1 MISMLIYGKDKRE
14 LRRMESITREAAARL
29 SDEQWLIKG
38 FQSIEETTE
47 YIDTKPLLDFL
58 CFDITGEGGVAFM
71 EKVRAEY
78 QETLLLLVADI
89 TISPMAYMKPGI
101 MAASLLLKPMREEQ
115 IRETLYDL
123 VDAYMKKHQKTD
135 EEAFM
140 VETREGKTRIPYH
153 QIYYFE
159 AREKKVYLRT
169 ENREFGFYSTLE
181 QLDGQLPDIFVR
193 CHRGFIVHKG
203 KIREVQ
209 LSKNVI
215 LLEKDVIVPLSR
227 SYKAAVKNLK

>member
-1 MISMLIYGKDKRE
+1 MISMLIYGKDKHE
-14 LRRMESITREAAARL
+14 LRCMESITRDVAAKL

-38 FQSIEETTE
+38 FPCMEETE
-47 YIDTKPLLDFL
+47 KYINTKPLLDFL

-89 TISPMAYMKPGI
+89 TISPLAYMKPAI
-101 MAASLLLKPMREEQ
+101 MAASLLLKPMQEEQ
-115 IRETLYDL
+115 TRNTLYDL
-123 VDAYMKKHQKTD
+123 VDAYMKKYQKTD

-140 VETREGKTRIPYH
+140 VETREGKTRIPYQ

-181 QLDGQLPDIFVR
+181 QLEEQLPDMFVR

-209 LSKNVI
+209 LSKNMI
-215 LLEKDVIVPLSR
+215 FLEKDVTVPLSR
-227 SYKAAVKNLK
+227 SYKAEVKNLK

>member
-1 MISMLIYGKDKRE
+1 MISMLIYGKDKHE
-14 LRRMESITREAAARL
+14 LRCMESITRETAARL
-29 SDEQWLIKG
+29 SDEQWFIKSL
-38 FQSIEETTE
+38 QSIEDIKD
-47 YIDTKPLLDFL
+47 YMDTKPLLDFL
-58 CFDITGEGGVAFM
+58 CFDITGAGAVACM

-89 TISPMAYMKPGI
+89 TISPMEYLKPSI
-101 MAASLLLKPMREEQ
+101 MASSLLLKPMQEDQ
-115 IRETLYDL
+115 IRKTLYDL
-123 VDAYMKKHQKTD
+123 VEAYMNKHQKTD

-140 VETREGKTRIPYH
+140 VETREGKTRIPYQH
-153 QIYYFE
+153 IYYFE

-193 CHRGFIVHKG
+193 CHRGFIVHKN

-209 LSKNVI
+209 LSKNEI
-215 LLEKDVIVPLSR
+215 LLEKGISVPLSR
-227 SYKAAVKNLK
+227 SYKAAVKSLK

>member
-1 MISMLIYGKDKRE
+1 MISMLIYGKDKHE
-14 LRRMESITREAAARL
+14 LRCMESITRDAAARL

-38 FQSIEETTE
+38 FQSIEETKD

-58 CFDITGEGGVAFM
+58 CFDITGEGGVTCM

-89 TISPMAYMKPGI
+89 TISPMAYMKPSI
-101 MAASLLLKPMREEQ
+101 MAASLLLKPMQEEQ
-115 IRETLYDL
+115 IRKTLYDL

-140 VETREGKTRIPYH
+140 VETREGKTRIPYQ

-181 QLDGQLPDIFVR
+181 QLEVQLPDIFVR

-215 LLEKDVIVPLSR
+215 LLEKDISVPLSR